1 MCFGALPEA
10 TRRPLLGTRVTH
22 NAGVMTT
29 TNQPPLTDEV
39 QRARGILAE
48 LAEAGTTLLTR
59 ERHLDVLLALDN
71 LEASSRGAWPPPRAP
86 QGVSSVDDALREAK
100 CSLDAVL
107 GDLTRHGVEALPVA
121 FAIDHV
127 RQALGRRA

>member
-1 MCFGALPEA
+1 MCSGALPGA
-10 TRRPLLGTRVTH
+10 TRRPLLGARVTPD
-22 NAGVMTT
+22 AGVMTT

-39 QRARGILAE
+39 QRARSILAE

-71 LEASSRGAWPPPRAP
+71 LERSSRGAWPPPPARRE
-86 QGVSSVDDALREAK
+86 VRSVDDALREAK
-100 CSLDAVL
+100 ASLEAVL
-107 GDLTRHGVEALPVA
+107 SDLTRHGVDALPVA

-127 RQALGRRA
+127 RQALGRRP

>member
-1 MCFGALPEA
+1 
-10 TRRPLLGTRVTH
+10 
-22 NAGVMTT
+22 MTT

-39 QRARGILAE
+39 QCARSILAE

-71 LEASSRGAWPPPRAP
+71 LERASRGAWPPPPARRE
-86 QGVSSVDDALREAK
+86 VSSVDDALREARA
-100 CSLDAVL
+100 SLEAVL
-107 GDLTRHGVEALPVA
+107 GDLTRHGVEALPLA

-127 RQALGRRA
+127 RQALGRRS

>member
-1 MCFGALPEA
+1 
-10 TRRPLLGTRVTH
+10 
-22 NAGVMTT
+22 MTT
-29 TNQPPLTDEV
+29 TNQPSLTDEV

-71 LEASSRGAWPPPRAP
+71 LERSSRGDWPPPPAP
-86 QGVSSVDDALREAK
+86 REVGSVDDALREAK
-100 CSLDAVL
+100 ASLEAVL
-107 GDLTRHGVEALPVA
+107 SDLTRHDVEALPVA

-127 RQALGRRA
+127 REALGRRP